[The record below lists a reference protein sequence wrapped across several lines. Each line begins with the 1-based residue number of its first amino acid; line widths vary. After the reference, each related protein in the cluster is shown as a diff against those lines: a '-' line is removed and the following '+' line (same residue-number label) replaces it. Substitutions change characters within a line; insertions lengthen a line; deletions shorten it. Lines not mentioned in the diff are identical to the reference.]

1 MVPLINRFIYHHSSG
16 EGSSDT
22 FKEFFSDMRSGY
34 QNINENVTKVHW
46 LTSVPVKISTY
57 IYLRLDFSGQYTEG
71 CGLTLNIWDKES
83 MYHLDFRINYKD
95 FQKTLTQSVML
106 DGRWLVGQS
115 AHEAMNL
122 RKGANDIEVTV
133 GEDYFKASINGVKF
147 KETVPVD
154 PLRLSNYE
162 NILLRQKA
170 NCASFN
176 LDMSYVQSPNN
187 GKE

>member
-34 QNINENVTKVHW
+34 QNINENFTKVHW

-57 IYLRLDFSGQYTEG
+57 IYLQLDFSGQYTEG

-147 KETVPVD
+147 KDTVPVD

-176 LDMSYVQSPNN
+176 LDMSYVESPNN